1 CKYSNVFS
9 LAVLIGRGLDHN
21 FLVRA
26 LLIRFNFCFFFIQ
39 FLVPVQGTKNSF
51 FSEDNL
57 SSLFLFLNIFKIL
70 SQTSIVICH
79 YV

>member
-39 FLVPVQGTKNSF
+39 FLVPAQGTKRLAKGCERNGCQ
-51 FSEDNL
+51 
-57 SSLFLFLNIFKIL
+57 KA
-70 SQTSIVICH
+70 V
-79 YV
+79 